1 MTPCADQEGENTM
14 TKTITIDPHSR
25 ITDRII
31 AELEQGIRPWTKPWS
46 MDKLGGRVTRPLR
59 ATGEPYRGINVL
71 LLWLEA
77 IASGYASPTWM
88 TYRQAQ
94 ALGAQVRKG
103 EKGAPIVYYGSS
115 SKTRTDEQSGEER
128 EAGFRFLKS
137 YTVFN
142 AEQIEGLPER
152 YTLTEAPAPVLPGIE
167 RDARAEAFFA
177 SIPAAVRHGGDR
189 ACYMISEDR
198 IQLPPFEAFGDSHSY
213 YTTRGHETVHWT
225 RHATRLDRSFGRKS
239 WGDEGYAREELVAEI
254 GAAFLA
260 ADLGLALEP
269 RADYASYIASW
280 LEVLRNDKRAIV
292 QAAAHAERAVAYLHH
307 LATPAAMQEAA

>member
-1 MTPCADQEGENTM
+1 M
-14 TKTITIDPHSR
+14 TKTATIDPHSR

-31 AELEQGIRPWTKPWS
+31 AQLEQGIRPWAKPWS
-46 MDKLGGRVTRPLR
+46 IDRLGGRVTRPLR

-128 EAGFRFLKS
+128 EEGFRFLKS

-152 YTLTEAPAPVLPGIE
+152 FATIEAATPVLSGIE
-167 RDARAEAFFA
+167 RDERAEA
-177 SIPAAVRHGGDR
+177 AARQSG
-189 ACYMISEDR
+189 
-198 IQLPPFEAFGDSHSY
+198 
-213 YTTRGHETVHWT
+213 
-225 RHATRLDRSFGRKS
+225 
-239 WGDEGYAREELVAEI
+239 
-254 GAAFLA
+254 
-260 ADLGLALEP
+260 
-269 RADYASYIASW
+269 
-280 LEVLRNDKRAIV
+280 
-292 QAAAHAERAVAYLHH
+292 
-307 LATPAAMQEAA
+307 